1 MALNTQKKNDN
12 SISPAE
18 KHQNRLKA
26 ARMKKDIIKM
36 TSPHDFSSSSMKKI
50 ELQLNCWSL
59 QQKCS

>member
-50 ELQLNCWSL
+50 ELQLNC
-59 QQKCS
+59 